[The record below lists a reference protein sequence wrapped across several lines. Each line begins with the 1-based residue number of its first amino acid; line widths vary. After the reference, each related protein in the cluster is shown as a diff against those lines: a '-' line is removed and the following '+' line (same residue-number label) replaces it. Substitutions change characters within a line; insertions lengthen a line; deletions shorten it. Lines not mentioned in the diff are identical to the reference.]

1 MRKNHG
7 LAQTEPNL
15 ALARARTKL
24 AAASCS
30 RHVDEPG
37 RREARSE
44 AALTGACIHL
54 ASTLC
59 VLGAELESE
68 AARWLPLQDPPPPI
82 IWVGRRQKL
91 NLCGAVNAPKVI
103 KQVSES
109 LLGKEGR

>member
-1 MRKNHG
+1 MRWVRKNHG

-68 AARWLPLQDPPPPI
+68 AARWLPLQDPPPPHHLGWEKTEI
-82 IWVGRRQKL
+82 KPLRSSKRSEGDKTGKRRPLK
-91 NLCGAVNAPKVI
+91 
-103 KQVSES
+103 
-109 LLGKEGR
+109 